1 MECGK
6 AFEPRAFSTT
16 SMPMPA
22 GSPRAITIVCL
33 GLIRSGKPIAV
44 LRFLLLGLL
53 LVGLATGLRN
63 QWLVIH
69 WDRFADDLGLPLN
82 PADDDSSTFNQWLIG
97 EP

>member
-1 MECGK
+1 M
-6 AFEPRAFSTT
+6 
-16 SMPMPA
+16 
-22 GSPRAITIVCL
+22 
-33 GLIRSGKPIAV
+33 AV

-69 WDRFADDLGLPLN
+69 WDRFADDLGLPLKS
-82 PADDDSSTFNQWLIG
+82 DGDDSSTFNQWLIG

>member
-1 MECGK
+1 M
-6 AFEPRAFSTT
+6 
-16 SMPMPA
+16 
-22 GSPRAITIVCL
+22 
-33 GLIRSGKPIAV
+33 

>member
-1 MECGK
+1 MECGN

-16 SMPMPA
+16 SIPMPA

-33 GLIRSGKPIAV
+33 GLMRSGKPIVV
-44 LRFLLLGLL
+44 LRVLLLGLL

-69 WDRFADDLGLPLN
+69 WDRFADDVGLPLN
-82 PADDDSSTFNQWLIG
+82 PGGDDSSTFNQWLIG